1 MTFVGIEKKTKALVR
16 LQGVRLKVN
25 VPSFIEKNVA
35 FGFDSEAKLF
45 KLEVKK
51 NKKTDMSLY
60 KCAKK
65 DVNRMTQGYIYAT
78 QGTNLIR
85 ECYGIKQTS
94 VELDTELVNENT
106 IIIKGVKKK

>member
-45 KLEVKK
+45 KLEVKE
-51 NKKTDMSLY
+51 NKKNRHEFIQMCKKRCQPNDTGLY
-60 KCAKK
+60 MRYSRHEF
-65 DVNRMTQGYIYAT
+65 NP
-78 QGTNLIR
+78 
-85 ECYGIKQTS
+85 
-94 VELDTELVNENT
+94 
-106 IIIKGVKKK
+106 